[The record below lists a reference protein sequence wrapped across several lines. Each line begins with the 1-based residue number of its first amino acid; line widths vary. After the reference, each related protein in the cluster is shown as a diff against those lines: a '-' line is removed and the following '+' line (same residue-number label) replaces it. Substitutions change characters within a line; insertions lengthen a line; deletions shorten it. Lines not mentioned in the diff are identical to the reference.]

1 MIKGYV
7 ESAGED
13 GFSIYASED
22 IPVWGYGASQ
32 KDAEDDFKKCYH
44 EQAKEIAS
52 NSNGEYPKWYSEDPI
67 FAFEPSR

>member
-22 IPVWGYGASQ
+22 IPVWGYGSSL
-32 KDAEDDFKKCYH
+32 KDAEDDFIKCYH
-44 EQAKEIAS
+44 EQAKEIAD
-52 NSNGEYPKWYSEDPI
+52 NSNGEYPSWYSKVPV
-67 FAFEPSR
+67 FTFESSR